1 MKKNNDKN
9 KTYLK
14 KSIVGLTLV
23 SAVSLLP
30 LTFDKTSSKEQ
41 AESSSVDLKSN
52 FQTNTP
58 LANEQVSKVQTYQK
72 FGHDQGVSSSILA
85 VTDPWE
91 TIVDIT
97 RYEKDNK
104 KHLIALT
111 AYSLFSKPKSEVQA
125 TKNQKLRF
133 FEFSE
138 KYNTYVFKKEVT
150 ISDSIEDENNNNT
163 YSQIFNNN
171 NNKTIFNDW
180 YKNFSVSKVTN
191 LEYLAQDDKLV
202 LYGTNGYAGVFA
214 SSELNNNATIALP
227 VTTVQANDQVQ
238 RQSTSTSPSTSQ
250 STNASSN
257 PGVKNKGISWFLSEN
272 DGTFKN
278 TYDSFQQSYS
288 NYKDQSFE
296 TKAFLRASN
305 GKYFWAGEAEY
316 LTITTNEGVPE
327 NKKFGIFQGEDF
339 FGFKNTVANEEK
351 NIYWHSKYT
360 KDYEKKW
367 SSSVNLLL
375 EHNSTIYAFGGIEH
389 QGYVAKINSSTG
401 NVDIKKELQFQNS
414 SLGEIISGFV
424 LDGKFFLAS
433 KTQIIEMDADLNVKK
448 TYNINTHPDA
458 SKIMLSPNGIRISK
472 IISNG
477 QGGFSVLT
485 TTNDTFEKKLLANSY
500 SDTHLSVLRFGI
512 HNLDKQYNKNTYH
525 YKNSPPSSDTNPS
538 DSELTKKVRGSNLTS
553 MGSSLLSFDYN
564 SEKGFVPSGVNNNF
578 GFYLNG
584 HGNQRP
590 NYFTHSPNGISDI
603 FDDGKGGYYSV
614 HLDGTIK
621 KLNAKFEEN
630 SWVSSSNPYENENL
644 WHISKNFETIKNDV
658 LQSVKNP
665 TKTYFTS
672 DHKGVF
678 VIAKDNVYYKRLVGN
693 NQTLLQSNLADTKDI
708 IEISPKV
715 FLVYST
721 KNVRMLVLDDSF
733 NKTTI
738 DHYSLTSSSNTSS
751 NPFNNQDIQK
761 ILHYNTRTKIPS
773 TTNDSSSTSTT
784 NNDNVVSSFVIYY
797 RDNDKS
803 VSIENWEFDFSTK
816 KWAQKNVTSDANGT
830 KQTYTLSNKENVKTT
845 DVFIDPSTKSLMLLL
860 GRGTDNSQFNQPQ
873 FKVYNTILNKYNIS
887 KNYNFS
893 AAEEFTQKQ
902 NYYLGSG
909 KIQTTQ
915 SAWSDYQLVT
925 NKQTSTIQTVINAQN
940 INASY
945 LAAKGAK
952 NALVQTNDKKVYL
965 IITGNPKYLSAS
977 GFENTKYNAFG
988 VATISDVQKKLDLS
1002 ETKYSHFIDSDF
1014 AIESIVNDGFG
1025 GYYLY
1030 GKTTLIRLNSQ
1041 FEVINYHDFSK
1052 TMSKI
1057 TSVALDLKS
1066 NIVVNGT
1073 KKDNTTQGTV
1083 EYLNPLFS
1091 KGFVE
1096 YSQSSN
1102 LYTQFKDSET
1112 KEEYTKRQDAWKSED
1127 KVYYDQKANQ
1137 NKTIASQYKLDQ
1149 KVFKIPKNSKDALKE
1164 ITFLGTTINLTI
1176 NEDKVWR
1183 ADFADD
1189 KEIDKI
1195 KKYYKD
1201 LEIQYSFEGYT
1212 NSNGEQIWVRNAQN
1226 EEAHAV
1232 FKNLLS
1238 SENNSYKGYSLSVDQ
1253 INAFDKK
1260 KILVRFAKKFSNSDL
1275 FPDTNQEKVL
1285 LSETKNHQ
1293 SLKQIVRIFN
1303 NGSFFT
1309 NTSNYWN
1316 SISSLDTQNSFVLQ
1330 ASDNT
1335 KQISSS
1341 NIKID
1346 LPQSIKDLSLYK
1358 NGILDVKFSTSS
1370 DFSNAQDKDNISKLS
1385 NIADESTQLYWRF
1398 EIKDAHK
1405 SDYVFLGENNQEN
1418 NYSFSKLIQSFS
1430 IPSALEGA
1438 EIKNYDLTSF
1448 SGNSKELS
1456 ATETIGDAVKE
1467 QAKSL
1472 LVVEYAIG
1480 KENFDTQFNSNSNI
1494 RTSEYLLSNIS
1505 GKEWFTLDELK
1516 NALKNQQIRNFNSTD
1531 VQNIYARLRLKNQS
1545 DHGKYYFDTSIKK
1558 VYSHANG
1565 STKDSSKFKVWVN
1578 VANEFNEL
1586 GNSTSS
1592 NSNNLLFV
1600 KGNDTSSVVFDTS
1613 KTRFLINYDTL
1624 KSRKVYLEY
1633 NTVNDSSNTT
1643 TTTTTDSWKRIDS
1656 FASAIDISST
1666 GKIFVRIKAEEG
1678 YEIDQDKG
1686 IVKELGV
1693 AQETKIVITD
1703 INSSSLKEQSKLV
1716 LSGNLFNLSI
1726 EEKDEIFNSKHF
1738 SQSNT
1743 VANFKA
1749 NVEVGYRI
1757 DSSGGYVNRAAFIS
1771 YLQSLSPSDIS
1782 KLRKENLE
1790 VLFILTR
1797 AGSQRYVIQTNNN
1810 DAQKPHVD
1818 NVKNYANVSKHI
1830 ENTNI
1835 LEYVILSGSSD
1846 ELNINPSGIYSQ
1858 DSLTEAG
1865 IKMLYGH
1872 WSISGQELSYTFSE
1886 NAPTK
1891 LITINNSDYDSYTS
1905 FKFNGKSK
1913 TKEEIKALN
1922 LDPLSIKFAATDE
1935 LTTIVGLGN
1944 KESGTSD
1951 VQEEKGY
1958 RLDHTRIRQVINV
1971 SQIKLKDY
1979 LNFSGSTK
1987 ILTLVS
1993 AKKTLKKMPL
2003 KMKLVKI

>member
-171 NNKTIFNDW
+171 TIFNDW

-278 TYDSFQQSYS
+278 TYNSFQQYYS

-339 FGFKNTVANEEK
+339 FGFKNIVANEEK

-375 EHNSTIYAFGGIEH
+375 EHNSTIYAFGGIGH

-401 NVDIKKELQFQNS
+401 NVDNKKELQFQNS

-500 SDTHLSVLRFGI
+500 NDTHLSVLRFGY

-538 DSELTKKVRGSNLTS
+538 DSELIKKVRGSNLTS

-738 DHYSLTSSSNTSS
+738 DHYSLTSTNNTSS

-773 TTNDSSSTSTT
+773 TTNNSSSTSTT

-797 RDNDKS
+797 RHNDKS

-816 KWAQKNVTSDANGT
+816 KWAQKNVTSGANDT

-860 GRGTDNSQFNQPQ
+860 GKGTDNSQFNQPQ

-940 INASY
+940 INTSY

-1238 SENNSYKGYSLSVDQ
+1238 SDNNSYKGYSLSVDQ

-1275 FPDTNQEKVL
+1275 FPDTNQEKVS

-1316 SISSLDTQNSFVLQ
+1316 SISSLDLQNSFVLQ

-1370 DFSNAQDKDNISKLS
+1370 DFSNAQDP
-1385 NIADESTQLYWRF
+1385 R
-1398 EIKDAHK
+1398 
-1405 SDYVFLGENNQEN
+1405 
-1418 NYSFSKLIQSFS
+1418 
-1430 IPSALEGA
+1430 
-1438 EIKNYDLTSF
+1438 
-1448 SGNSKELS
+1448 
-1456 ATETIGDAVKE
+1456 
-1467 QAKSL
+1467 
-1472 LVVEYAIG
+1472 
-1480 KENFDTQFNSNSNI
+1480 
-1494 RTSEYLLSNIS
+1494 
-1505 GKEWFTLDELK
+1505 
-1516 NALKNQQIRNFNSTD
+1516 
-1531 VQNIYARLRLKNQS
+1531 
-1545 DHGKYYFDTSIKK
+1545 
-1558 VYSHANG
+1558 
-1565 STKDSSKFKVWVN
+1565 
-1578 VANEFNEL
+1578 
-1586 GNSTSS
+1586 
-1592 NSNNLLFV
+1592 
-1600 KGNDTSSVVFDTS
+1600 
-1613 KTRFLINYDTL
+1613 
-1624 KSRKVYLEY
+1624 
-1633 NTVNDSSNTT
+1633 
-1643 TTTTTDSWKRIDS
+1643 
-1656 FASAIDISST
+1656 
-1666 GKIFVRIKAEEG
+1666 
-1678 YEIDQDKG
+1678 
-1686 IVKELGV
+1686 
-1693 AQETKIVITD
+1693 
-1703 INSSSLKEQSKLV
+1703 
-1716 LSGNLFNLSI
+1716 
-1726 EEKDEIFNSKHF
+1726 
-1738 SQSNT
+1738 
-1743 VANFKA
+1743 
-1749 NVEVGYRI
+1749 
-1757 DSSGGYVNRAAFIS
+1757 
-1771 YLQSLSPSDIS
+1771 
-1782 KLRKENLE
+1782 
-1790 VLFILTR
+1790 
-1797 AGSQRYVIQTNNN
+1797 QR
-1810 DAQKPHVD
+1810 
-1818 NVKNYANVSKHI
+1818 
-1830 ENTNI
+1830 
-1835 LEYVILSGSSD
+1835 
-1846 ELNINPSGIYSQ
+1846 
-1858 DSLTEAG
+1858 
-1865 IKMLYGH
+1865 
-1872 WSISGQELSYTFSE
+1872 
-1886 NAPTK
+1886 
-1891 LITINNSDYDSYTS
+1891 
-1905 FKFNGKSK
+1905 
-1913 TKEEIKALN
+1913 
-1922 LDPLSIKFAATDE
+1922 
-1935 LTTIVGLGN
+1935 
-1944 KESGTSD
+1944 
-1951 VQEEKGY
+1951 
-1958 RLDHTRIRQVINV
+1958 
-1971 SQIKLKDY
+1971 
-1979 LNFSGSTK
+1979 
-1987 ILTLVS
+1987 
-1993 AKKTLKKMPL
+1993 
-2003 KMKLVKI
+2003 